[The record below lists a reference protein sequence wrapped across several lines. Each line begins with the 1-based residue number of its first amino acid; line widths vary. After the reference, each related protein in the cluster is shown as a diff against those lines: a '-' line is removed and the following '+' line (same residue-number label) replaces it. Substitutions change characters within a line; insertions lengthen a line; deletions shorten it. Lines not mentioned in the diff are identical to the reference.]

1 MQIIWSGSTQL
12 WIAAQQLCC
21 NSIDVSQE
29 STANIP
35 QEDVNYHILCFIKS
49 KTSVIAVGPDG
60 ML

>member
-29 STANIP
+29 STADIP